1 MEDKKEYLDLTMK
14 VWEKTLASKIIPMED
29 VPKSIEK
36 ILTNYC
42 KRNIKVKDDS
52 LTENTTVNDMI
63 QLKDIRLGDVIEANF
78 GNRIVKGEIVTIS
91 SVGFPDNYNYFKDS
105 DKVLHGYIEWTLF
118 PEYIT
123 GIDTGFRTYY
133 QWMSDYKGRYKII
146 KKEDYEDLGK

>member
-1 MEDKKEYLDLTMK
+1 
-14 VWEKTLASKIIPMED
+14 
-29 VPKSIEK
+29 
-36 ILTNYC
+36 
-42 KRNIKVKDDS
+42 
-52 LTENTTVNDMI
+52 MI
-63 QLKDIRLGDVIEANF
+63 QLKDIRLGDVIEENF

-91 SVGFPDNYNYFKDS
+91 SVGFPDNYSYFI

-146 KKEDYEDLGK
+146 KREDYENMGK